1 MNLEQ
6 ILHSVGL
13 NKKQASVYLA
23 SLKLGSDTAYNIA
36 KQSGLKRTTV
46 YFILEQLKE
55 MAFVS
60 IRKTQKA
67 TFYKAISPK
76 VLLKR
81 LQNQTVNLAD
91 ALPDLEKLYQTQ
103 PQKPQIEVFEGKQG
117 VRQVYLESERSL
129 AKGEEVLYWGSLAHF
144 MQEEYKDTL
153 VWWIKLMKNKRFK
166 AREILVAKEA
176 ESSDYLDK
184 IKANQ
189 NPNHQIALAPRG
201 VKFEHNDNMIFG
213 NKLAIFS
220 LRKEVFVVVIESEDV
235 ANSYRNFFELAWKQ
249 TMKVK
254 K

>member
-1 MNLEQ
+1 MDLEQ
-6 ILHSVGL
+6 ILQSVGL

-76 VLLKR
+76 VLLRR
-81 LQNQTVNLAD
+81 LQNQTIKLAEV
-91 ALPDLEKLYQTQ
+91 LPDLEKLYQTQ
-103 PQKPQIEVFEGKQG
+103 PLKPQIEVFEGKEG
-117 VRQVYLESERSL
+117 VRQVYQEVEKYL
-129 AKGEEVLYWGSLAHF
+129 AKGQEVLYWGSFAHF
-144 MQEEYKDTL
+144 LQPDYQDIL
-153 VWWIKLMKNKRFK
+153 NWWIKIMKSKKHK
-166 AREILVAKEA
+166 AREILVAKEIEA
-176 ESSDYLDK
+176 SDYLNKLK
-184 IKANQ
+184 INL
-189 NPNHQIALAPRG
+189 NPNHQIALTPRG
-201 VKFEHNDNMIFG
+201 LKFEHNDNLIFG

-220 LRKEVFVVVIESEDV
+220 LRKEIFVVVIESEDV

-249 TMKVK
+249 AIKVK